1 MLTGEYH
8 HGGGPGSARLH
19 CTQWPAS
26 ESLHHPRRVVEPSM
40 PTGLQVG
47 HCRSSPDSLGPG
59 PLVTDP
65 YESATVEVTP
75 RPRTVPGL

>member
-1 MLTGEYH
+1 
-8 HGGGPGSARLH
+8 
-19 CTQWPAS
+19 
-26 ESLHHPRRVVEPSM
+26 M